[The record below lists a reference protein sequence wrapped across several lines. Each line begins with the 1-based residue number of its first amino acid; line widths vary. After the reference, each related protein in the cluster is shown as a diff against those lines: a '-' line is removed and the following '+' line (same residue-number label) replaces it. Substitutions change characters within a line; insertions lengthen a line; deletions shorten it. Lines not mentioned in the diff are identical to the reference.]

1 MTKELI
7 YSVDSK
13 PPFIT
18 SLFLGFQHVLT
29 LWGSTTLVP
38 LLIGNAMG
46 MSTVQLTSLIGCVYL
61 GMGICTL
68 LQTSLLGSRLPLIQ
82 SSSFSFLVPFMA
94 IISLYI
100 SSGPNIIMQYIG
112 GGLIIGGILQ
122 AILGYSGIISS
133 IKKIITPTVIAP
145 TIMAIGFSLANTA
158 ITSASTYWP
167 ISICTVCLILFFSLV
182 IKNKNLNIFSI
193 LLSIC
198 IMYLICLFLSVTGLI
213 SNLHPAFIDVDK
225 IINASWF
232 RDINSVIFP
241 WGLPKFDLTI
251 LIVLMSGFIAGIIE
265 SIGDYHSISYTAN
278 LDNPDEHTISKGIG
292 SEGLGMIISGI
303 FGSMATTTYTE
314 NIGLVNLTRI
324 ASRYVVQIGAIILIL
339 ISFIGKFSAIVA
351 SMPTCILGACYIV
364 LFALIGSSGISIFSN
379 TENSQRNLLIVGISF
394 LLALGLPT
402 WIETNKEIFIF
413 SNIILN
419 TIGNVIYSLFKSSM
433 AVAAISSI
441 TMDTLIPKK

>member
-1 MTKELI
+1 MSKELI

-38 LLIGNAMG
+38 LLIGNAMN

-100 SSGPNIIMQYIG
+100 TSGPNIIMQYIG
-112 GGLIIGGILQ
+112 GGLIVGGILQ

-133 IKKIITPTVIAP
+133 IKKIITPVVIAP

-158 ITSASTYWP
+158 INSASTYWP
-167 ISICTVCLILFFSLV
+167 ISICTICLILFFSLV

-198 IMYLICLFLSVTGLI
+198 IMYLVCLFLSVTGLI
-213 SNLHPAFIDVDK
+213 SNIHPAFIDISK
-225 IINASWF
+225 ISNAYWF
-232 RDINSVIFP
+232 KDINSVIFP
-241 WGLPKFDLTI
+241 WGLPKFDITI
-251 LIVLMSGFIAGIIE
+251 LIILLSGFIAGIIE
-265 SIGDYHSISYTAN
+265 SIGDYHSISYAAN
-278 LDNPDEHTISKGIG
+278 LDNPDKHTISKGIG

-314 NIGLVNLTRI
+314 NIGLVNLTKI
-324 ASRYVVQIGAIILIL
+324 ASRYVVQIGAVLLIL
-339 ISFIGKFSAIVA
+339 LSFIGKFSAIVA

-379 TENSQRNLLIVGISF
+379 TENSQRNLLIVGIAF

-402 WIETNKEIFIF
+402 WIEANKEIFVF
-413 SNIILN
+413 SNVILN
-419 TIGNVIYSLFKSSM
+419 TIGNIIYSLFKSSM

-441 TMDTLIPKK
+441 TMDSIIPKE